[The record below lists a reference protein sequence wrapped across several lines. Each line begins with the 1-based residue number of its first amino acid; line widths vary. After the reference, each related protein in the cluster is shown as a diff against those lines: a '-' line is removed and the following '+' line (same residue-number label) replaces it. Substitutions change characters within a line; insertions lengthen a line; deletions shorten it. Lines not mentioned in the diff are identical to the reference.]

1 MKKSNHNQGVSTM
14 AKSDN
19 VGILEAIKIISG
31 LVEKPEQ
38 VAQAA
43 DQIQKAI
50 INASRPTKQKKSVQK
65 GNSERSEQFPD

>member
-1 MKKSNHNQGVSTM
+1 M

-19 VGILEAIKIISG
+19 VGLLEAIKIISG

-50 INASRPTKQKKSVQK
+50 INASRPTKQKKSVQDPTL
-65 GNSERSEQFPD
+65 ERSNASRTDQMTI

>member
-1 MKKSNHNQGVSTM
+1 MITSNHNQGVLTM

-50 INASRPTKQKKSVQK
+50 INASRPTKQKKSVQN